1 MNNRNNIL
9 ILIGLFVIAFGYWWF
24 FRMENLDAT
33 VSTNPFSDLR
43 CIGDA
48 LPIVRILDN
57 KTFQCL
63 SRDNTNCM
71 MRSDFKLENNVK
83 CGDINTTLVKEIRN
97 KNSPVTQVYKDLDQ
111 NTNYSLLTCNPQG
124 LNNTDHWCGKLW
136 ANIQSRCDKQE
147 GKYGFLS
154 SPCKQIPTFLGND
167 VVAKGSGTDV
177 DIVTKDQILQAKVIA
192 KARVDASRSRGRK

>member
-1 MNNRNNIL
+1 MDNKNTIL

-33 VSTNPFSDLR
+33 VSTNPFSNLR
-43 CIGDA
+43 CIEDA

-71 MRSDFKLENNVK
+71 MRSDFKLADNVK

-97 KNSPVTQVYKDLDQ
+97 RNSPVTQVFRDLDQ
-111 NTNYSLLTCNPQG
+111 NTNYNLLTCNPQG
-124 LNNTDHWCGKLW
+124 LNNTDHWCGQLW
-136 ANIQSRCDKQE
+136 SNIKSRCDKPE

-154 SPCKQIPTFLGND
+154 IPCKQIPTFLGD
-167 VVAKGSGTDV
+167 LSSQQGTDV
-177 DIVTKDQILQAKVIA
+177 DIVTRDQILEAKVIA
-192 KARVDASRSRGRK
+192 KARVDAARSRGRK

>member
-1 MNNRNNIL
+1 MNSIIL
-9 ILIGLFVIAFGYWWF
+9 IVIALFVIGLVYWWF

-43 CIGDA
+43 CIADS

-71 MRSDFKLENNVK
+71 MRSDFNLQDNVK
-83 CGDINTTLVKEIRN
+83 CGDVNTTLVKEIRN
-97 KNSPVTQVYKDLDQ
+97 RNSPVTQVYMDLDK

-124 LNNTDHWCGKLW
+124 LNNADHWCGKLW
-136 ANIQSRCDKQE
+136 SNVKDRCEKPE
-147 GKYGFLS
+147 GKFGFLS
-154 SPCKQIPTFLGND
+154 SPCKQIPPFLSTGGNP
-167 VVAKGSGTDV
+167 SNV
-177 DIVTKDQILQAKVIA
+177 DIVTRDQILESKAIA
-192 KARVDASRSRGRK
+192 KARVDAARSRGRK